1 MNPIRQLMHK
11 QFAELLG
18 CATDEDYRKKKDAL
32 LDYLRRTQP
41 RHFQLEGGRKR
52 AFERM
57 AEMEGCTVDEA
68 LEDQALSGLL
78 VMKSFLNVKKE
89 DALAELAGCGIPPKD
104 LPAVEKVLEEIY
116 DRIRRA

>member
-1 MNPIRQLMHK
+1 MNPIRQQMHK

-18 CATDEDYRKKKDAL
+18 CATDEDYRRKKNAL
-32 LDYLRRTQP
+32 LYYLRHTQP
-41 RHFQLEGGRKR
+41 RHFRLEGGRKR
-52 AFERM
+52 AFDRM

-68 LEDQALSGLL
+68 LEDQALTGFL

-89 DALAELAGCGIPPKD
+89 DALAALADSGIPPND
-104 LPAVEKVLEEIY
+104 LPAVEKILEEIY